1 MPAEREITI
10 KDLLT
15 HTSGLVSGT
24 ISTAEAAKIQRKPG
38 DTLADYLP
46 KLSQVP
52 LEFQPGSRW
61 TYSPGAGFD
70 TLGRIVEI
78 VSGQSLDQ
86 FLKQRIFEPLGMK
99 DTFFNIGD
107 SQKSRVV
114 TMYQKMGNTLQK
126 SPNQPAAPTT

>member
-1 MPAEREITI
+1 REITI

-15 HTSGLVSGT
+15 HTSGLVSGG

-38 DTLADYLP
+38 DTLADYIPRLCP
-46 KLSQVP
+46 GP

-86 FLKQRIFEPLGMK
+86 FLKQRIFDPLGMK
-99 DTFFNIGD
+99 DTFFNI
-107 SQKSRVV
+107 SEPQRPRVV
-114 TMYQKMGNTLQK
+114 TMYQKTAKGLEK
-126 SPNQPAAPTT
+126 SANQPAGPTTYFSG

>member
-1 MPAEREITI
+1 MPADREITI

-38 DTLADYLP
+38 DTLADYIP
-46 KLSQVP
+46 HLSQVP

-70 TLGRIVEI
+70 TLGRVVEI
-78 VSGQSLDQ
+78 VSGQNLDQ

-99 DTFFNIGD
+99 DTVFNVSD
-107 SQKSRVV
+107 AQRSRIV
-114 TMYQKMGNTLQK
+114 TMYQKTANGLQK
-126 SPNQPAAPTT
+126 